1 MPSSRSPALKSLQ
14 VKNMYSPEDTTSSH
28 YSTLTVLEN
37 PTGFYIGTLLV
48 HPLQP
53 FNSEYGTRDTTYFKS
68 AQDAK
73 IALDYLELLAEH
85 GHSIYPFDLPVWEMK
100 MTHQLRTNVKYL
112 FNPDEKRA

>member
-1 MPSSRSPALKSLQ
+1 MPSTRSPALKSLQ
-14 VKNMYSPEDTTSSH
+14 VKNMYSPEDTTPSYYTNLIVIES
-28 YSTLTVLEN
+28 
-37 PTGFYIGTLLV
+37 PKGFYIGTLFAPTIPPTLV
-48 HPLQP
+48 H
-53 FNSEYGTRDTTYFKS
+53 GTRDTTYFKS